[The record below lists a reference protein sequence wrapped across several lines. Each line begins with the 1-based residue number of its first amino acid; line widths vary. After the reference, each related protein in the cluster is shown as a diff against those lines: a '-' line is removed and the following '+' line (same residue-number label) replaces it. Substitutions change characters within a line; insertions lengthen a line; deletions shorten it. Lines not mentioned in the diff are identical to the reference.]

1 MGKSGKRVMSADTM
15 RVGKR
20 YCLINHGE
28 TTTFQI
34 LAAQGENDFSIKDML
49 SLEVYRFSHLIA
61 YGRGEDFEL
70 FEV

>member
-1 MGKSGKRVMSADTM
+1 M

-20 YCLINHGE
+20 YCLINHGD
-28 TTTFQI
+28 TTAFQV
-34 LAAQGENDFSIKDML
+34 LAAEGERDFSIKDLL
-49 SLEVYRFSHLIA
+49 SLEVYRFSSLIA